1 MHVNEIA
8 QQLSMPVEKIS
19 YVSLSTHAC
28 LSACNIYRTVSFFL
42 YPPKLF
48 RHLAEHQSN
57 FLKKMARFTQRLMII
72 ISSPLAMVDFLL
84 MRSEAGQE
92 HSPKF

>member
-1 MHVNEIA
+1 MNEIA
-8 QQLSMPVEKIS
+8 QQLSMPVEKIL

-28 LSACNIYRTVSFFL
+28 LLAFNIHVSVSFYS

-48 RHLAEHQSN
+48 QHLAEYQSKL
-57 FLKKMARFTQRLMII
+57 LKKKAWFTQQLMNF
-72 ISSPLAMVDFLL
+72 ISSPLAMVDLL
-84 MRSEAGQE
+84 HMQSEARQE